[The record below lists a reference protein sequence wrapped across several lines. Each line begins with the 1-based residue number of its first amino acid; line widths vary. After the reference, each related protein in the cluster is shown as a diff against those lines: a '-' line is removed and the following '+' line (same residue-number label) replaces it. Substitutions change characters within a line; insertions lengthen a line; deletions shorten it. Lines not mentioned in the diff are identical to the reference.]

1 MGKVF
6 NGLQNNKSISSL
18 FIIVLFTFF
27 SSTTVF
33 GQNESLEVSNEK
45 VLNIQNDIVIESPA
59 KVSNSDVN
67 SNVNF
72 ILWFMGTKEDMG
84 KTFSNDDVYSKKNFL
99 TSGREPNRLMV
110 KTLLKKA
117 LNIKSC

>member
-1 MGKVF
+1 MSKIFKTV
-6 NGLQNNKSISSL
+6 QNNNSFL
-18 FIIVLFTFF
+18 FVVVLFAFL

-33 GQNESLEVSNEK
+33 GQNESLKVSTEEVTTNHDN
-45 VLNIQNDIVIESPA
+45 VVIETPV
-59 KVSNSDVN
+59 KDSNSAMIN

-84 KTFSNDDVYSKKNFL
+84 RNFSQENLYSKKSFM
-99 TSGREPNRLMV
+99 TSGREPNHLLV

>member
-6 NGLQNNKSISSL
+6 NGLQSNKNISSL

-59 KVSNSDVN
+59 KVSNSAVN

-84 KTFSNDDVYSKKNFL
+84 KIFSDDGMYTKKSFM